1 LSGKKIQVIPG
12 KHTFLRGPEGILRD
26 IRFHHEGHEEYEE
39 DLRSA
44 EQTPL
49 HALNWSGIFNP
60 DFAFKQRK
68 KLDPLKSFISQP

>member
-1 LSGKKIQVIPG
+1 LSGKKIQVILCR
-12 KHTFLRGPEGILRD
+12 HTFLRGPEGILRD
-26 IRFHHEGHEEYEE
+26 IRFHHKGHEEFKE

-44 EQTPL
+44 EQTHL